1 MASCLS
7 SLCKSWDSID
17 QELKPKVLK
26 EYFSTFINISGLFAG
41 FQSFV
46 INEYVSSE
54 HLSFLQKKAV
64 LLLMLSFGSNICAC
78 LTSFISHNAIVG
90 GVYTDW
96 FIWVNIMCVVWIV
109 SAIVF
114 YICSFIIFTYHTFI
128 YTMPF
133 FTITLVLTSLS
144 GLVITV
150 FFGIVEYK
158 KWTLDT
164 DERNIKIK
172 RALGDIKDDNNN
184 DNNRLTI
191 FSRGANAP
199 VEYGL

>member
-90 GVYTDW
+90 GVYADW
-96 FIWVNIMCVVWIV
+96 FVWVNIMCVFWIV

-133 FTITLVLTSLS
+133 FTITLVLTGLS

-172 RALGDIKDDNNN
+172 RALGDIKDDTNN

-199 VEYGL
+199 VEYSL

>member
-7 SLCKSWDSID
+7 SLCESWDSLD
-17 QELKPKVLK
+17 KELKPKVLK
-26 EYFSTFINISGLFAG
+26 EYFSTFISISGLFAG

-90 GVYTDW
+90 GVYEDW
-96 FIWVNIMCVVWIV
+96 FVWINILCVVWIV

-114 YICSFIIFTYHTFI
+114 YICSFIIFAYHTFLTTI
-128 YTMPF
+128 PF
-133 FTITLVLTSLS
+133 FIITLVLTGLS
-144 GLVITV
+144 GMVITV

-158 KWTLDT
+158 KWTLKPG
-164 DERNIKIK
+164 ERSIEIK
-172 RALGDIKDDNNN
+172 RVLRDINDDIIN
-184 DNNRLTI
+184 DTNRLTI
-191 FSRGANAP
+191 FSRGAN
-199 VEYGL
+199 GL